1 MNATSSISN
10 AIEPNEV
17 IAFWREAG
25 PKYWFAA
32 DAGFDAAIR
41 ARFAELHNQAAAGR
55 LSPWEEDAAGALALI
70 LVTDQ
75 FSRNLYR
82 HSALAFATDELA
94 RNVAER
100 AIQRGFDQMVEP
112 ALRSFFYLPFEH
124 HEDEASQARA
134 VALFEKLAAETGQ
147 TDGLDWC
154 RLHQD
159 LIARFGRFP
168 HRNAVLGRLSTPE
181 ETAYL
186 AQGGFAG

>member
-1 MNATSSISN
+1 MDHQ
-10 AIEPNEV
+10 PGQV

-25 PKYWFAA
+25 PKRWFNA
-32 DAGFDAAIR
+32 DAAFDAAIHH
-41 ARFAELHNQAAAGR
+41 RFAALHGQAAAGH
-55 LSPWEEDAAGALALI
+55 LSSWEMDAAGALALI

-82 HSALAFATDELA
+82 GSALAFATDEMA
-94 RNVAER
+94 RNVADR
-100 AIQRGFDQMVEP
+100 ALAREFDQVTEH

-134 VALFEKLAAETGQ
+134 MTLFEALAAETGDR
-147 TDGLDWC
+147 DGLNWA
-154 RLHQD
+154 RLHRD

-168 HRNAVLGRLSTPE
+168 HRNAVLGRLPTAE

-186 AQGGFAG
+186 AEGGFAG